1 MKKNKFFILILIGV
15 TLILSGYKLF
25 DDPDDFEFI
34 KNMEI
39 FYNVFNNLRNYYVD
53 DIDSRSLITD
63 AINNTLEEL
72 DPYTVYIPESQIES
86 IRLSTEASYIGIGI
100 TVARL
105 KGRFYISEILKNS
118 SAEKSGL
125 KVGDEIISVSEHS
138 IRNLSYDN
146 FHNLMAG
153 ENGSKLKMKIERNG
167 KILTITAQ
175 RQKQNIEVVT
185 LHDKIEDIGYIKL
198 EMFSNNSAKEFKK
211 ALQELEK
218 EKIKGLIID
227 LRDNPGGLLD
237 QAVKI
242 VNLFIPKGKVVVTAS
257 GKQDVM
263 NNVFMTQNKPVDT
276 KIPIVVLINRNSAS
290 ASEIVSGSL
299 QDYDR
304 AVLIGETSFGKGLV
318 QRIYD
323 AGYNSKVKITVAK
336 YYIPSGR
343 CIQAIDYK
351 NHKTNTDTITK
362 FYTSHGRVVYQGR
375 GITPDISINEDL
387 PESIKILQDSM
398 YIFLFCNQYFK
409 HVDTTNFK
417 TVNDI
422 KFSNFNSF
430 LNFLDTSGYYD
441 NLALIK
447 QLDSLKDLN
456 NANIAGQ
463 ISKLK
468 ESYRIELKNQV
479 KAHKEQIITMLEK
492 GIANR
497 LFYHEGM
504 VKYSLHHDKEIK
516 KAISIINNRQE
527 YQKILQIESN

>member
-1 MKKNKFFILILIGV
+1 MKKNKILILF
-15 TLILSGYKLF
+15 LISAALLSSGYKLL

-39 FYNVFNNLRNYYVD
+39 FYNVVNNLRNYYVD
-53 DIDSRSLITD
+53 DIDSRKIITE
-63 AINNTLEEL
+63 AINNTLEDL

-100 TVARL
+100 TIARIN
-105 KGRFYISEILKNS
+105 GRFYISEILKNS

-125 KVGDEIISVSEHS
+125 KVGDEIITVSGHK
-138 IRNLSYDN
+138 INNLSYDD
-146 FHNLMAG
+146 FHDLMAG
-153 ENGSKLKMKIERNG
+153 ENGSELGMQIKRNG
-167 KILTITAQ
+167 KIINISAQ
-175 RQKQNIEVVT
+175 RQKQDIGVVT
-185 LHDKIEDIGYIKL
+185 LHDKIDDIGYIKL

-211 ALQELEK
+211 TLLDLKK
-218 EKIKGLIID
+218 ENIKGLIID

-242 VNLFIPKGKVVVTAS
+242 VNLFIPKGKVVVTAN

-263 NNVFMTQNKPVDT
+263 NDIFMTQNKPIDT
-276 KIPIVVLINRNSAS
+276 KIPIVILINRNSAS

-323 AGYNSKVKITVAK
+323 AGYNSKIKITVAK

-362 FYTSHGRVVYQGR
+362 FYTANGRIVYQGR
-375 GITPDISINEDL
+375 GITPDILLNDNL
-387 PESIKILQDSM
+387 PKAIKTLQDSM

-409 HVDTTNFK
+409 QLDTNTFKSVDK
-417 TVNDI
+417 I
-422 KFSNFNSF
+422 KFSDFDSF
-430 LNFLDTSGYYD
+430 LKFLDTSGFYE
-441 NLALIK
+441 NLRAIK
-447 QLDSLKDLN
+447 QIDSLENFN
-456 NANIAGQ
+456 NPNISNQ

-468 ESYRIELKNQV
+468 ETYQIEIKNQINTY
-479 KAHKEQIITMLEK
+479 KDQIIIMIEK
-492 GIANR
+492 EIANR
-497 LFYHEGM
+497 IFHHEGLI
-504 VKYSLHHDKEIK
+504 KFSLYHDKEIK
-516 KAISIINNRQE
+516 KAIEILNNQE
-527 YQKILQIESN
+527 KYKKILQVASN